1 MWPRRELVDL
11 LGVNHPIIQAPMAGS
26 TTPEIVAAVSNAGGL
41 GSLGC
46 ARDDATSL
54 RDRVHKIRSG
64 TNKPF
69 NLNFFV
75 HDAPALD
82 TAAADR
88 MVERLV
94 PYYDAFGTAAPDQ
107 PSTMYPG
114 FDDEIVAVLTEFAPQ
129 VVSFHYG
136 MPGEAAVAALK
147 DAGIVLLSSAT
158 SADEARW
165 LEERGVDAVIAQGYE
180 AGGHRGTREPSADTG
195 LGGLALIPQIADAVR
210 VPVIAAGGIA
220 DGRGIAAAF
229 ALGASGVQIGT
240 AFLSTPES
248 GINPLYREALLRG
261 GEMGT
266 DLTRAVSGRMARALR
281 NRFVR
286 DMQPHEDEA
295 LAFPYQYSL
304 TGPLQ
309 AASAQRG
316 SDDMLAMWAGQ
327 SVALNRAMPAGDLLE
342 TLVEEARDAFASLRI
357 AAD

>member
-1 MWPRRELVDL
+1 MWPRREVMDL
-11 LGVNHPIIQAPMAGS
+11 LGITHPIIQAPMAGS

-46 ARDDATSL
+46 ARDDPASL
-54 RDRVHKIRSG
+54 RDRAHRIRSG
-64 TNKPF
+64 TNKPY

-75 HDAPALD
+75 HDAPELD
-82 TAAADR
+82 TDKADR
-88 MVERLV
+88 MVERLT
-94 PYYDAFGTAAPDQ
+94 PYYDEYGTAAPAQ
-107 PSTMYPG
+107 PSTMFPV
-114 FDDEIVAVLTEFAPQ
+114 FDEGIVAVLTEFAPR

-136 MPGEAAVAALK
+136 MPDEAAVAALK
-147 DAGIVLLSSAT
+147 EAGIVLLSSAT

-165 LEERGVDAVIAQGYE
+165 LEAHGADAVIAQGYE
-180 AGGHRGTREPSADTG
+180 AGGHRGTREPSTDTG
-195 LGGLALIPQIADAVR
+195 LGGFALIPQIVDAVT

-248 GINPLYREALLRG
+248 GINPLYRAALLRG

-286 DMQPHEDEA
+286 EMRPHEDEA
-295 LAFPYQYSL
+295 LDFPYQYSL

-309 AASAQRG
+309 AASARRG
-316 SDDMLAMWAGQ
+316 DDGMLAMWAGQ

-342 TLVEEARDAFASLRI
+342 VLVDEARDAFASLRI
-357 AAD
+357 GAE